1 MKTVRNWSLLVAL
14 VLSSGVAFADKISLT
29 PQTAVEYA
37 LNNNISLKQ
46 EKITLDSKEREK
58 KYSWNGVSP
67 SASLS
72 ASYSSS
78 IPSKEKS
85 RDTISSGARISATL
99 TPSLYAQVKNAAL
112 AYEQQEINY
121 ESAKSTISL
130 SVIKNY
136 YEILYE
142 KENLSLCGKNL
153 ETKKN
158 QYKSNL
164 EKFNRGMLNQVDVLS
179 AQINYQNTELTFETQ
194 KINLESNIAIFKQ
207 TLGIPQDQ
215 EVEFSGDFNGLF
227 NFKKITGESIQ
238 INSPSVA
245 LLEKQLESAR
255 NSLLLNRFKAYGP
268 SLTASYNYSTSYFA
282 DGFEKNSNGGSL
294 SVGASIPLD
303 GIMPWSSSAQ
313 SINSSKDNIE
323 SIELKLEN
331 EKESIRIKTESLVKK
346 INQCVDNLKVRKD
359 SIKLAETNYDMT
371 LKAYNYGTRDLLTLQ
386 SAQDSLLSSK
396 VNLIAEANTMVA
408 SICELENICGMNP
421 GTLLGENK

>member
-37 LNNNISLKQ
+37 LENNISLKQ

-72 ASYSSS
+72 ASYTSS

-85 RDTISSGARISATL
+85 RDTISAGARISATL
-99 TPSLYAQVKNAAL
+99 TPSLYAQVKSAAL
-112 AYEQQEINY
+112 AYDSQEINY
-121 ESAKSTISL
+121 ESARTSISF

-142 KENLSLCGKNL
+142 KENLSLSEKNL

>member
-37 LNNNISLKQ
+37 LENNISLKQ
-46 EKITLDSKEREK
+46 EKITLGSKERDK
-58 KYSWNGVSP
+58 KYSWNGVSS

-72 ASYSSS
+72 ASYTSS

-85 RDTISSGARISATL
+85 RDTISAGARISATL
-99 TPSLYAQVKNAAL
+99 TPSLYAQVKNATL

-121 ESAKSTISL
+121 DSAKSTISL

-142 KENLSLCGKNL
+142 KENLSLCEKNL

-238 INSPSVA
+238 TNSPSVA

-255 NSLLLNRFKAYGP
+255 NSLLLNRFKIYGP

>member
-37 LNNNISLKQ
+37 LENNISLKQ
-46 EKITLDSKEREK
+46 EKITLGSKERDK
-58 KYSWNGVSP
+58 KYSWNGVSS

-72 ASYSSS
+72 ASYTSS

-85 RDTISSGARISATL
+85 RDTISAGARISATL

-121 ESAKSTISL
+121 DSAKSTISL

-142 KENLSLCGKNL
+142 KENLSLCEKNL

-227 NFKKITGESIQ
+227 NFKKITAESIQ

-255 NSLLLNRFKAYGP
+255 NSLLLNRFKIYGP

>member
-46 EKITLDSKEREK
+46 EKITLGSKERDK

-72 ASYSSS
+72 ASYTSS

-85 RDTISSGARISATL
+85 RDTISAGARISATL

-142 KENLSLCGKNL
+142 KENLSLCEKNL
-153 ETKKN
+153 ETKRN

-227 NFKKITGESIQ
+227 NFKKITAESIQ

-331 EKESIRIKTESLVKK
+331 EKENIRIKTESLVKK

>member
-1 MKTVRNWSLLVAL
+1 MKMLGKWPLFLTFFLYGSL
-14 VLSSGVAFADKISLT
+14 AFADKISLT

-46 EKITLDSKEREK
+46 EKITLGSKERDK

-72 ASYSSS
+72 ATYSSAL
-78 IPSKEKS
+78 PSKENS
-85 RDTISSGARISATL
+85 RDTISAGARISATL
-99 TPSLYAQVKNAAL
+99 TPSLHAQVKNAAL

-130 SVIKNY
+130 SVLKNF

-142 KENLSLCGKNL
+142 KENLSLCEKNL
-153 ETKKN
+153 ETKKK

-215 EVEFSGDFNGLF
+215 EIEFSGNFNGLF
-227 NFKKITGESIQ
+227 NFKKISGESIQ
-238 INSPSVA
+238 MNSPSVA

-255 NSLLLNRFKAYGP
+255 NSLLLNRFKIYGP
-268 SLTASYNYSTSYFA
+268 SLTASYNYSTTYIA
-282 DGFEKNSNGGSL
+282 DGFEKNGNGGSL
-294 SVGASIPLD
+294 SIGASIPLD
-303 GIMPWSSSAQ
+303 GFMPWSSSSQ
-313 SINSSKDNIE
+313 LINSSKDNIE
-323 SIELKLEN
+323 SIELKLED
-331 EKESIRIKTESLVKK
+331 EKESIRIKSESLVKK

-386 SAQDSLLSSK
+386 AAQDSLLSSK
-396 VNLIAEANTMVA
+396 VNLIAEANTMVV
-408 SICELENICGMNP
+408 SICELENICGMVP